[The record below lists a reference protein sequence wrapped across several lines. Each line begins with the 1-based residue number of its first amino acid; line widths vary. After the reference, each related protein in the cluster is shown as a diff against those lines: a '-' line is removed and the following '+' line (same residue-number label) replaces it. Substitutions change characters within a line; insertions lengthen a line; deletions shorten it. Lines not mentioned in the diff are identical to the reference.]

1 MKKITPKKKGI
12 YIMTNREFFVA
23 VQNAEISIEITEKA
37 AELIAALD
45 ARNDKRK
52 SADSKEKQA
61 TAARKAAVLEF
72 LQNNEG
78 QFARDEIAAA
88 VELTTGQVTS
98 ACSALVKEE
107 LVEKMEIKV
116 DKARKT
122 AYQISVKK
130 DT

>member
-1 MKKITPKKKGI
+1 
-12 YIMTNREFFVA
+12 MTNREFFVA
-23 VQNAEISIEITEKA
+23 VQNAEISAEITEKA

-61 TAARKAAVLEF
+61 TVARKAAVLEF

-78 QFARDEIAAA
+78 QFTRDEIAAA

-122 AYQISVKK
+122 AYQISAKK

>member
-1 MKKITPKKKGI
+1 
-12 YIMTNREFFVA
+12 MTNREFFVA
-23 VQNAEISIEITEKA
+23 VQNAEISAEITEKA

-52 SADSKEKQA
+52 NADSKEKQA

-78 QFARDEIAAA
+78 QFIRDDIAEA
-88 VELTTGQVTS
+88 VGLTASQVSS
-98 ACSALVKEE
+98 ACTALIKEN
-107 LVEKMEIKV
+107 LVEKTEIKV

-122 AYQISVKK
+122 AYSAKK

>member
-1 MKKITPKKKGI
+1 
-12 YIMTNREFFVA
+12 MTNREFFVA
-23 VQNAEISIEITEKA
+23 VQNAEISAEITEKA

-52 SADSKEKQA
+52 SSESKEKLA

-78 QFARDEIAAA
+78 HFTRDEIAAEISQTA
-88 VELTTGQVTS
+88 GQVTS
-98 ACSALVKEE
+98 ACTSLVKEG
-107 LVEKMEIKV
+107 LVEKTEIKI

-122 AYQISVKK
+122 AYSAKK